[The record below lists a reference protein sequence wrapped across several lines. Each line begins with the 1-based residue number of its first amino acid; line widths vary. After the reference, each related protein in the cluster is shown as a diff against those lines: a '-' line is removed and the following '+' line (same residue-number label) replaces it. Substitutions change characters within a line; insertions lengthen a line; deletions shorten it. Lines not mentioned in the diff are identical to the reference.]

1 MPSDKKAASVLM
13 KTTAGKTMTEHR
25 MLLRIMLSYAFS
37 FALIDLSDTAS
48 MAIDGLIV
56 SRGISSTALAAIGI
70 ADPTFKAVSL
80 FCGIF
85 AVGMR
90 YVCSSYMVKG
100 NKKKNYEVFT
110 FGVLLIAAVA
120 ASATA
125 AGFLFTKQICGFLG
139 ADGSDPELYEA
150 LFDYLRGWFVGIP
163 GLICFLVIGPLV
175 TLDGNKKCVTAA
187 TVLQSVLNV
196 AGDAVSAF
204 VLHSGTRGIG
214 LSTGLAFDAAA
225 ILLISNFFRK
235 RSFFRLAFA
244 HPERSDVRTIFFTGL
259 PRVTKYGCKMLLPL
273 IVNRIAVATG
283 GSAALAALTV
293 KNDVAGFCLALGC
306 GIAESVSLMGELFY
320 HENDRESMKGL
331 MRLALTANA
340 GLNLLLSLLIFAASP
355 LITSAFA
362 DNTSDVYTMALTAVR
377 CLAASMIFSGMNAII
392 AAYLQSTK
400 RLVLTH
406 GFTVL
411 YKFLSLAVCTLIF
424 SKTAGLN
431 GLFYAVP
438 AGEFVTFAVY
448 FLFALIKTKGMRTFD
463 AFLMLPA
470 DFGYSPENSIYINA
484 VTMDEVVNVSRQIS
498 DFCTARGIDRR
509 RTYFS
514 SLCMEELAG
523 NVVLHG
529 FTKDNKEHICNIRVI
544 IENGEIIM
552 RIRDDCRYFNMKE
565 RYEVMEAAGDH
576 SNFGIRLVLGIAKDV
591 RYVNLIGTNTLIIT
605 L

>member
-1 MPSDKKAASVLM
+1 MFSDKKNSSAIMRTS
-13 KTTAGKTMTEHR
+13 AGKTLTENR
-25 MLLRIMLSYAFS
+25 MLLKIMISYAFS

-48 MAIDGLIV
+48 IAIDGLIV

-85 AVGMR
+85 AAGMR
-90 YVCSSYMVKG
+90 FVCSSYMVKG
-100 NKKKNYEVFT
+100 NKKKSNEVFT
-110 FGVLLIAAVA
+110 FGVLVITALSVA
-120 ASATA
+120 ATA
-125 AGFLFTKQICGFLG
+125 AGFLFTKQICSLLG

-150 LFDYLRGWFVGIP
+150 LRAYLRGWFVGIP
-163 GLICFLVIGPLV
+163 GLMCFLVIGPIV

-187 TVLQSVLNV
+187 TILQSVLNV

-204 VLHSGTRGIG
+204 VLKAGTRGVG

-225 ILLISNFFRK
+225 LLLISSFFRK
-235 RSFFRLAFA
+235 RSLFRLAFSR
-244 HPERSDVRTIFFTGL
+244 PDKNDIRTIVFTGL

-273 IVNRIAVATG
+273 VVNRIAVAAG

-320 HENDRESMKGL
+320 HENDRDSLKGL
-331 MRLALTANA
+331 MRLAVNANV
-340 GLNLLLSLLIFAASP
+340 GFNLLLSVLIYSIAP
-355 LITSAFA
+355 LITAAFVDSA
-362 DNTSDVYTMALTAVR
+362 TPVYSMALTAVR
-377 CLAASMIFSGMNAII
+377 CLALSLIFSGMNAVMSS
-392 AAYLQSTK
+392 YLQATH

-406 GFTVL
+406 GYTVF

-424 SKTAGLN
+424 SSFFGVN
-431 GLFYAVP
+431 GLFFAVP
-438 AGEFVTFAVY
+438 AGELATFVVY
-448 FLFALIKTKGMRTFD
+448 LLFALIKTKGCRSFD
-463 AFLMLPA
+463 DFLILPE

-498 DFCTARGIDRR
+498 DFCAARGIDRR

-529 FTKDNKEHICNIRVI
+529 FKKDDKEHICNIRVI

-552 RIRDDCRYFNMKE
+552 RIRDDCRYFNIKE
-565 RYEVMEAAGDH
+565 RYEVMEKAEDY
-576 SNFGIRLVLGIAKDV
+576 SNIGIRLVFGIAKDV
-591 RYVNLIGTNTLIIT
+591 KYINLIGTNTLIIT